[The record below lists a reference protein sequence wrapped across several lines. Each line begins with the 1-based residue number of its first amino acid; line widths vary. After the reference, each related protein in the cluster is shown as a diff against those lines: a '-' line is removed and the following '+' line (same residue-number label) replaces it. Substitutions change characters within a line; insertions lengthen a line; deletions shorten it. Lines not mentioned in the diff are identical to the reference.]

1 MPCFRKCPPIL
12 PNNAL
17 FENTVRIVS
26 RSDGRPGE
34 REGRW
39 LATTTCRSTRGRA
52 ANAVVVRLSFGSQF
66 LRWSNLSLSLFQK
79 RVIPGHRA
87 DSLLRGERRPSGV
100 GGRVLFQEFREKDR
114 PSPTKSTARNCC
126 AAAARILAEP
136 TARGHLGSRQRLAA
150 RRYSPL
156 VPIRGGGGGSAR
168 SLRVHSAHAA
178 AAGACQERPSPL
190 RRGRRWAR
198 SSGQEGV
205 DAPAAARIEMGGR

>member
-1 MPCFRKCPPIL
+1 MAGDNHLPID
-12 PNNAL
+12 
-17 FENTVRIVS
+17 S
-26 RSDGRPGE
+26 
-34 REGRW
+34 
-39 LATTTCRSTRGRA
+39 
-52 ANAVVVRLSFGSQF
+52 NAVVIRLSFDSQF
-66 LRWSNLSLSLFQK
+66 LRWSKLSLSLFRNASFQDIALTASCGAK
-79 RVIPGHRA
+79 DVQVVWAGASSSKNFARRTGPRPRRA
-87 DSLLRGERRPSGV
+87 LHG
-100 GGRVLFQEFREKDR
+100 
-114 PSPTKSTARNCC
+114 TA